1 MNEPY
6 WWYILFVRVGAEHR
20 VVNDMRRFFE
30 HAEIPYE
37 IDPFCP
43 ESECYYRSKELR
55 MLGKSY
61 VKRPLFPGYVFLETN
76 MPASEFIGKAGRYI
90 YASSDIIR
98 LLKYGE
104 SDEIA
109 MPENERKRFE
119 FLLRGK
125 RCIERSVGYIEGDSI
140 HIEGG
145 ALVGCEGLIT
155 KIDRHNRNATIVLD
169 MFGRRVETRV
179 PLEIVRKS

>member
-6 WWYILFVRVGAEHR
+6 WWYILFVRAGAEHR
-20 VVNDMRRFFE
+20 VVNDLRRFFA
-30 HAEIPYE
+30 HSGIPYE
-37 IDPFCP
+37 TDPFCP

-55 MLGKSY
+55 KLGKNY
-61 VKRPLFPGYVFLETN
+61 IRRPLFPGYVFLETN
-76 MPASEFIGKAGRYI
+76 MPADEFIGQAGRYI

-119 FLLRGK
+119 FLLSGK
-125 RCIERSVGYIEGDSI
+125 RCIERSVGYIEGDVI

-145 ALVGCEGLIT
+145 ALVGLEALIT
-155 KIDRHNRNATIVLD
+155 KIDRHNRSATVELD
-169 MFGRRVETRV
+169 MFGRRVTTRV
-179 PLEIVRKS
+179 PLEIVSKS